1 MRPALQFRSLPLV
14 AASAGALAL
23 SCGPS
28 PGVVDRSAL
37 SPAASSA
44 SPTSSGAATDPGV
57 ARGPQTLQ
65 VAGSEPRERRRVEVD
80 AKAPRTFIGRV
91 EAGER
96 VRVAVIESRWRH
108 DPGEP
113 FVTAKGVVDS
123 PCLGGGAHRCVAGE
137 GAAPMMGLI
146 LLVPSRSAGP
156 ACAEPNRLDMSKLH
170 QQGIEFAMPADA
182 FLFFAP
188 NDRLDHL
195 HDNSGSVRVSV
206 EVTTSPSGGSAVFRG
221 TREVDARSA
230 GTLVGRFR
238 AGQHVRVSVQGGKWS
253 PGRGEALVD
262 AGGVRGTM
270 CSSGRE
276 RSCIGGEGAAPLM
289 ALTLLMAPCEGGIE
303 ASRGQFE
310 RRYIPN
316 GADFVAER
324 GGEMFLAPNDW
335 DDGMFNNEGSAIV
348 EVELGQR

>member
-1 MRPALQFRSLPLV
+1 MRLALQFRSLSLA

-28 PGVVDRSAL
+28 PTIVERPGL
-37 SPAASSA
+37 SPTASSGA
-44 SPTSSGAATDPGV
+44 PASSGAAPEASV
-57 ARGPQTLQ
+57 AKGPQTLQ

-80 AKAPRTFIGRV
+80 AKSPRTFIGRV

-96 VRVAVIESRWRH
+96 VRIAVIESKWRN

-113 FVTAKGVVDS
+113 FVTVKGVVGS
-123 PCLGGGAHRCVAGE
+123 PCLGDGAHRCVAGE

-170 QQGIEFAMPADA
+170 QQGVEFAMPTDA

-188 NDRLDHL
+188 NDRLEHL

-206 EVTTSPSGGSAVFRG
+206 EVMTSPSGGSAVFRG

-253 PGRGEALVD
+253 AGRGEALVD
-262 AGGVRGTM
+262 AGGVRGSM
-270 CSSGRE
+270 CSSGRS

-303 ASRGQFE
+303 ASRGQLE

-316 GADFVAER
+316 GADFIAER
-324 GGEMFLAPNDW
+324 GGEIFLAPNDW
-335 DDGMFNNEGSAIV
+335 DDGMFNNEGSATV
-348 EVELGQR
+348 EVEIGL